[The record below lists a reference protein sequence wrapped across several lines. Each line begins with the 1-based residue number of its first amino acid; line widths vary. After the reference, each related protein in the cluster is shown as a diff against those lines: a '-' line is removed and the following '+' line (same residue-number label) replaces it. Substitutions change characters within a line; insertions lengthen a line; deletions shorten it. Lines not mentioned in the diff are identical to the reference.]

1 MERRVATAGDPV
13 ESQCTRCKAL
23 LNHTII
29 AMVAGKVA
37 RVKCNTCG
45 SEHNHRPVKE
55 AKVAAVKGAKA
66 EKVIKAPSTRAKAV
80 KAPAI
85 SDEAVWEELIRP
97 LDPDL
102 AVPYSMDGKF
112 RINSL
117 LTHPTFGI
125 GMISSS
131 QSGKIEVV
139 FKAGRKLLR
148 SAC

>member
-1 MERRVATAGDPV
+1 MQRVVSAGDTV

-23 LNHTII
+23 LNHTVV
-29 AMVAGKVA
+29 AMVGGQVV

-55 AKVAAVKGAKA
+55 PKVAVAKGAKA
-66 EKVIKAPSTRAKAV
+66 EKVAAIPRARAAKAPV
-80 KAPAI
+80 V
-85 SDEAVWEELIRP
+85 SDEQVWEELIRP
-97 LDPDL
+97 HDPDL
-102 AVPYSMDGKF
+102 AVPYSMEGKF
-112 RINSL
+112 RTNSL
-117 LTHPTFGI
+117 VTHPTFGI
-125 GMISSS
+125 GLIASS

>member
-1 MERRVATAGDPV
+1 MERREKTAGDSV

-29 AMVAGKVA
+29 AMVAGAVA

-55 AKVAAVKGAKA
+55 AKVASVKTPKVAA
-66 EKVIKAPSTRAKAV
+66 EKAAKTPRARAV

-85 SDEAVWEELIRP
+85 SDEDVWMDMIRP

-102 AVPYSMDGKF
+102 AVPYSMEGKF
-112 RINSL
+112 RANSL
-117 LTHPTFGI
+117 LAHPTFGI
-125 GMISSS
+125 GMVSSS
-131 QSGKIEVV
+131 QAGKIEVV